1 MARKK
6 RSDSAD
12 AAINAM
18 LNAAK
23 PLPDVPAHVRLR
35 GQDLP
40 FWDNIVRARARD
52 EWSDADLIVGAQLA
66 RCMADIEAESIKLD
80 SEGSVIENQRGTPV
94 MNPRHAVLEQLARR
108 EMALMRSLQMTGSAK
123 GDKRDVEKSRQLQRQ
138 AEKARESLADED
150 LLAR

>member
-35 GQDLP
+35 DQDLP

-123 GDKRDVEKSRQLQRQ
+123 GDKRDIEKSRQLQRQ
-138 AEKARESLADED
+138 AEKARAEVAEDD
-150 LLAR
+150 LLA